1 MCIKYTF
8 EVIMEKEC
16 SLIVTLPNLNDEKS
30 INDMV
35 DCEEISS
42 FRFNSGVN
50 QLMYCDEIIERLLK
64 IREISGKKIWIDL
77 KGRQLRVNSWGDVSY
92 ECIELNHDIDI
103 EYPAYVLFRDGSR
116 CEIIRCRG
124 NKILLNSCPF
134 HAVGKG
140 QSLNICAK
148 SLNINGYLT
157 DEDKELIKI
166 GSEFGFNDYMASF
179 VEEYG
184 DLSEIFNLNKNAN
197 VISKIESM
205 KGIDFVLRNNCY
217 LNLMAARDDLF
228 INSDCSYEIINYLK
242 YIISKD
248 KDAVCASRIFSSLCK
263 SGLFSLSDYTDLEF
277 MYLLGYRTFM
287 LQDDVKGDTLKMVLK
302 GFGDFR
308 RG

>member
-1 MCIKYTF
+1 MS
-8 EVIMEKEC
+8 KEC
-16 SLIVTLPNLNDEKS
+16 KLISTLPNLNDKRNLEEMLS
-30 INDMV
+30 FD
-35 DCEEISS
+35 EISEY
-42 FRFNSGVN
+42 RFNSGVN
-50 QLMYCDEIIERLLK
+50 QLMSNHEIVEKLLS

-77 KGRQLRVNSWGDVSY
+77 KGRQLRVKSWGDVNY
-92 ECIELNHDIDI
+92 ECIELNHNIDI
-103 EYPAYVLFRDGSR
+103 EYPAYVLFRDGSK

-124 NKILLNSCPF
+124 NKILLSSCPF

-148 SLNINGYLT
+148 SLYIDGYLT
-157 DEDKELIKI
+157 NDDKELIMI
-166 GSEFGFNDYMASF
+166 GSKYGFNDYMASF

-184 DLSEIFNLNKNAN
+184 DLSEIINLNKNAN

-248 KDAVCASRIFSSLCK
+248 KDAV
-263 SGLFSLSDYTDLEF
+263 
-277 MYLLGYRTFM
+277 
-287 LQDDVKGDTLKMVLK
+287 
-302 GFGDFR
+302 
-308 RG
+308 